1 MFKCS
6 IVQKI
11 KLTIENLPIFI
22 ACTDKIGIVSALYQI
37 LIELF
42 YKFKWYKLLIFKT
55 AKASFLKFSK
65 KILCFLIESK

>member
-22 ACTDKIGIVSALYQI
+22 ACTDKIGIASALYKI
-37 LIELF
+37 LIDLF
-42 YKFKWYKLLIFKT
+42 YKLKWYKLFIFQILI
-55 AKASFLKFSK
+55 SNL
-65 KILCFLIESK
+65 